1 MRLIHKDFEFIF
13 ELHENKKSLFVIE
26 HPETYRK
33 LVQDLILGT
42 DNEECGFVLSHN
54 NTPIK
59 IKDNLCFIMNPFVLS
74 LNERKLLNKLYDVLK
89 REIQSSELLLENNMI
104 YSHVEQYALE
114 IIKLSDW
121 ELLYEETM
129 DVQNLLKFM
138 NIRFAEY
145 QDSMLE
151 KITDYIK
158 VVHDLLGIS
167 LFVFTHLLSC
177 LNGYEIEKLYEY
189 VQYQKIN
196 ILLIESQQPE
206 NIDFFDSVIII
217 DKDCCEIDLDV

>member
-1 MRLIHKDFEFIF
+1 
-13 ELHENKKSLFVIE
+13 
-26 HPETYRK
+26 
-33 LVQDLILGT
+33 
-42 DNEECGFVLSHN
+42 
-54 NTPIK
+54 
-59 IKDNLCFIMNPFVLS
+59 
-74 LNERKLLNKLYDVLK
+74 
-89 REIQSSELLLENNMI
+89 
-104 YSHVEQYALE
+104 
-114 IIKLSDW
+114 
-121 ELLYEETM
+121 M

-158 VVHDLLGIS
+158 VVHDLLGIN

-189 VQYQKIN
+189 AQYQKIN

-206 NIDFFDSVIII
+206 YIDFFNLVIIL
-217 DKDCCEIDLDV
+217 DKDCCEIDLNV